1 MLHLGAKPGN
11 CSHFRNGV
19 AAFFLL
25 YYILNVI
32 TSVNRVALEKRIEYL
47 CKDKHSIIIMPG
59 FFESLRQQQRLKDIE
74 SEFVH
79 VSTKQNSSGEYC
91 VVNDKEEI
99 IVPYNYYRF
108 ISPFRH
114 GLARVQT
121 GSRYTGLRIFDG
133 NLPEE
138 ALEYKWGII
147 NSEGKEVV
155 KPEYDFIAGFDLV
168 LKASTKAVKDGND
181 SVLSLRGLSE
191 QYDAILNASNQ
202 SRNFFGRSE
211 YSSIPRKHYEDF
223 EGTYAQDVEGYSDE
237 DIYDAFDG
245 EPDAYWNID

>member
-1 MLHLGAKPGN
+1 
-11 CSHFRNGV
+11 
-19 AAFFLL
+19 
-25 YYILNVI
+25 
-32 TSVNRVALEKRIEYL
+32 
-47 CKDKHSIIIMPG
+47 MPG
-59 FFESLRQQQRLKDIE
+59 FFESLRQQQKLQDLQG
-74 SEFVH
+74 EFVQ
-79 VSTKQNSSGEYC
+79 VSTKQNSLGQYY

-99 IVPYNYYRF
+99 IVPLDRYRF
-108 ISPFRH
+108 ISPFQH

-121 GSRYTGLRIFDG
+121 GNRYTGLRVFDG
-133 NLPEE
+133 SVPEE

-155 KPEYDFIAGFDLV
+155 IPEYDFIVGFDLV
-168 LKASTKAVKDGND
+168 LKASTKAVKDGNY
-181 SVLSLRGLSE
+181 SILSLRGLSE

>member
-1 MLHLGAKPGN
+1 MTQGPSAHGQLERVDR
-11 CSHFRNGV
+11 SF
-19 AAFFLL
+19 
-25 YYILNVI
+25 ILNVI
-32 TSVNRVALEKRIEYL
+32 NSVNRVVFEKRIEYF
-47 CKDKHSIIIMPG
+47 CKDKNSIIIMPG
-59 FFESLRQQQRLKDIE
+59 FFESLRQQQRLKEIE
-74 SEFVH
+74 NEFVH
-79 VSTKQNSSGEYC
+79 VSTKKNSLGEYC

-133 NLPEE
+133 SLPVE

-155 KPEYDFIAGFDLV
+155 KPEYDFIVGFDLV
-168 LKASTKAVKDGND
+168 LKASTTSVKDGNVC
-181 SVLSLRGLSE
+181 VLSLRGLSE
-191 QYDAILNASNQ
+191 QYDAILNASNR
-202 SRNFFGRSE
+202 SRSFFGLSE
-211 YSSIPRKHYEDF
+211 YSSVPRELYEDREHYDDF